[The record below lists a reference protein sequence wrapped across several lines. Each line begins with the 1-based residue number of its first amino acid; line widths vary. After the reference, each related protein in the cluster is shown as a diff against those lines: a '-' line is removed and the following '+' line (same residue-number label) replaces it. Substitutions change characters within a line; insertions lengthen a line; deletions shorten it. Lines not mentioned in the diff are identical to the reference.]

1 MPFFANQ
8 DFPDRD
14 FMVSIAEV
22 VKFEEFE
29 QNTVIMRMGDLGD
42 KMYFSIRGRL
52 GIFLSKEVEGDPVA
66 VIPEFSTVGE
76 RALKNEDDRRS
87 ATVVCLDAG
96 VTHCLSLT
104 KKDYQRLVYV
114 STFISNLHCFHFNQR
129 SHLVAKGVR
138 FAFLV
143 KDIDSLFA
151 NWTKA
156 KILDLN
162 ENYIE
167 QFQMS

>member
-1 MPFFANQ
+1 MRQIKLGIIDISYVMQLPPEKRTHEQAVQLSYYLHEKVPFFGNQ

-76 RALKNEDDRRS
+76 RALKSEDDRRS

-114 STFISNLHCFHFNQR
+114 SYFISIIYFFIFIRDH
-129 SHLVAKGVR
+129 
-138 FAFLV
+138 
-143 KDIDSLFA
+143 I
-151 NWTKA
+151 
-156 KILDLN
+156 
-162 ENYIE
+162 
-167 QFQMS
+167 

>member
-1 MPFFANQ
+1 MI
-8 DFPDRD
+8 
-14 FMVSIAEV
+14 SIAEV
-22 VKFEEFE
+22 VQFEKFE

-52 GIFLSKEVEGDPVA
+52 GIYLSKEVEGDPVA

-96 VTHCLSLT
+96 ITHCLSLT
-104 KKDYQRLVYV
+104 KKNYQKLVY
-114 STFISNLHCFHFNQR
+114 R

-138 FAFLV
+138 FEFLV
-143 KDIDSLFA
+143 KNIESLFA

-167 QFQMS
+167 

>member
-1 MPFFANQ
+1 
-8 DFPDRD
+8 
-14 FMVSIAEV
+14 
-22 VKFEEFE
+22 
-29 QNTVIMRMGDLGD
+29 MGDLGD

-52 GIFLSKEVEGDPVA
+52 GIYLSKEVEGDPIA

-96 VTHCLSLT
+96 ITHCLSLT
-104 KKDYQRLVYV
+104 KKDYQKLVY
-114 STFISNLHCFHFNQR
+114 R

-143 KDIDSLFA
+143 KNIDSLFA

-162 ENYIE
+162 ENYLE
-167 QFQMS
+167 